1 MVNDSDEVA
10 TKDEETKEGKL
21 EHHSGQ
27 KYIFSGLEIKF
38 RPF

>member
-1 MVNDSDEVA
+1 MVNDSDETA

-27 KYIFSGLEIKF
+27 QYNFQ
-38 RPF
+38 

>member
-27 KYIFSGLEIKF
+27 QSNF
-38 RPF
+38 